1 MQCPSPRT
9 RSILPICVAVLL
21 AGAARQAAAE
31 GIQAPDGDAIWPS
44 WQTRVMLVDAPA
56 AGGSRHLRRAA
67 LLGDFYLSGRGVDP
81 KAAWRGGFRATSG
94 FMLDRPGDDL
104 TASRDTEFWPYV
116 GLGYS
121 GLAGRGSLGFSAD
134 LGLGVRGWEGAMRRV
149 DLMPMLQLGVRYTF

>member
-1 MQCPSPRT
+1 MQRPPSRT
-9 RSILPICVAVLL
+9 RSFLPACVVVLAC
-21 AGAARQAAAE
+21 AGGSAAAE
-31 GIQAPDGDAIWPS
+31 GMLAPDGDTIWPS

-56 AGGSRHLRRAA
+56 LGGARNVRRAA
-67 LLGDFYLSGRGVDP
+67 LLGDYYLSGRSADP

-94 FMLDRPGDDL
+94 LMLDRPGDDF
-104 TASRDTEFWPYV
+104 TAVRDTEFWPYV

-121 GLAGRGSLGFSAD
+121 GLIGRGNLGFSAD